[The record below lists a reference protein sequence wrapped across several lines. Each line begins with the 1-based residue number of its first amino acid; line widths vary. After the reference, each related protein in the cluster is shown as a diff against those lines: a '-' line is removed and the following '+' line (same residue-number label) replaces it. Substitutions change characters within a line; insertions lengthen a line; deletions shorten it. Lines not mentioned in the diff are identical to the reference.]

1 MWGSEKP
8 EDRTL
13 GPSLGPPPWSSQIPP
28 AMVTG
33 LKGGETDCGEGM
45 LRAIYSLGPV
55 LEMTHLGGLHT
66 ALVPGAVG
74 EMNLQTVEAVIPGKV
89 LQLLTYS
96 NGADS
101 GIGILTASVHV
112 TISTLLSALSVFLL
126 PPSLSLTVG
135 VIFESSIYNKE
146 HTKVSSC
153 T

>member
-33 LKGGETDCGEGM
+33 LRSGEIDCGEGM

-55 LEMTHLGGLHT
+55 LEMTHLEGLQT
-66 ALVPGAVG
+66 ATVPDAVG

-89 LQLLTYS
+89 SQLLTCS
-96 NGADS
+96 DSADS

-112 TISTLLSALSVFLL
+112 TISTLCLPCLSSFYPL
-126 PPSLSLTVG
+126 PCPLQ
-135 VIFESSIYNKE
+135 
-146 HTKVSSC
+146 
-153 T
+153 